1 MSDYEIRHD
10 SCTCI
15 MWLLKFAG
23 FVPGTTAVRKA
34 HQIPVDSL
42 VGYLQKELGL
52 HQGGN
57 EKSLYILLT
66 LLNTV
71 GFCHFKIVSFVWL

>member
-1 MSDYEIRHD
+1 MPHD
-10 SCTCI
+10 TFLVCF
-15 MWLLKFAG
+15 WFFAG

-57 EKSLYILLT
+57 KNKT
-66 LLNTV
+66 
-71 GFCHFKIVSFVWL
+71 F

>member
-1 MSDYEIRHD
+1 MHLCNQSSITDYEIQHT
-10 SCTCI
+10 SCMC
-15 MWLLKFAG
+15 LLFAG

-57 EKSLYILLT
+57 EKSLTYILLT
-66 LLNTV
+66 PLNTV
-71 GFCHFKIVSFVWL
+71 

>member
-1 MSDYEIRHD
+1 MIIHLYNLHVSSVTDYEIQHT
-10 SCTCI
+10 SCI
-15 MWLLKFAG
+15 FVFAKIVG
-23 FVPGTTAVRKA
+23 FVPGTTAVRKT

-57 EKSLYILLT
+57 ENSL
-66 LLNTV
+66 
-71 GFCHFKIVSFVWL
+71 